1 MSIWSSIVL
10 ISLCAVCWDA
20 GVVLQK
26 QAADGLPPLSSVK
39 ALKRFVTSPRWM
51 LGLAVSAGGWGLFAW
66 ALEGTPVSLARAIQ
80 GSGLVILAFFSVLFL
95 DHRLKPR
102 EWASVL
108 AVTAGIL
115 ALGFSEPAESRT
127 ATVLEPGAL
136 GAGIGGALGVCLAG
150 WLGFAG
156 LSAIFGAAPVV
167 SATAG
172 ILLGLGDVLTK
183 ALLVAAGAGKLALAF
198 GVLGP
203 ALATVYLGGFF
214 VLSRGYQ
221 QGRALVVTAVSDT
234 ASRLVSLALGV
245 WTMGE
250 AFPQGAADRALRVGG
265 LALVIVGTIFLAR
278 FTGEQLAQRT
288 GERG

>member
-1 MSIWSSIVL
+1 VSIWLSIVL

-26 QAADGLPPLSSVK
+26 QAADGLPPLASAK

-51 LGLAVSAGGWGLFAW
+51 LGLGLSAGGWGLFAW

-95 DHRLKPR
+95 DHRLKGT
-102 EWASVL
+102 EWVSVL
-108 AVTAGIL
+108 AVTAGVL
-115 ALGFSEPAESRT
+115 ALGFSEPAEAPT
-127 ATVLEPGAL
+127 ATVLVPGTL
-136 GAGIGGALGVCLAG
+136 GAGIGGALGLCL
-150 WLGFAG
+150 
-156 LSAIFGAAPVV
+156 LSFLFFPRLAALFGAAPVT
-167 SATAG
+167 SAIAG
-172 ILLGLGDVLTK
+172 VLLGLGDVLTK
-183 ALLVAAGAGKLALAF
+183 ALLVAVDGGKLGLAF

-221 QGRALVVTAVSDT
+221 HGRALVVTAISDT
-234 ASRLVSLALGV
+234 ASRLVSLVLGV
-245 WTMGE
+245 GAMGE

-278 FTGEQLAQRT
+278 FTGEQLAHRM